1 MATVKSFVQSLF
13 SVSTPFTLQ
22 SLAGFPYS
30 DWTNQQTRYADYENW
45 YSGKALNEQI
55 QDKQGNL
62 IDKFPLKLN
71 PIKNTCEKHASVLLG
86 TTLESIRDEGVPISF
101 ISEGEDEEAGK
112 AVNQAL
118 INAFRGGGGGSL
130 FVSNGI
136 VSQYLGGCV
145 FGVAWKPGDEEHPVQ
160 TFAPLPTEFLGY
172 PKGNNFWQLREA
184 WFVREIS
191 WVDALAYGYPVP
203 EMVRQAMMP
212 TDVKNSGFNYY
223 YIEHWTDDEYSIQV
237 NDMVISNEVEGDK
250 IPRSGTNP
258 FGVVPFVYIPHI
270 RTKTFLGDSIITD
283 AVKGIVKEMNARNAD
298 IGDAVKDDSHS
309 IIAVRGVRGAIKPA
323 KLPDGRT
330 AVDLGSAAG
339 MGTGETDPDMFAVRT
354 QSAAAPQMDFVSRLD
369 TLYRVETKHPAVA
382 DGLDEG
388 SQRSSLTLTTRM
400 WPLQSHVEMERI
412 EWTTGLL
419 ALAKII
425 LIFCSI
431 KGVDEISQE
440 HLKVSLIVKWP
451 TMLPRDREELINEV
465 AIRKKNKLG
474 SRKHLIQMLG
484 DVSNVDQELED
495 IDKDME
501 KDAEMAVKSKP
512 PTPNGDNGEESP
524 DAANRVANEK
534 SKE

>member
-1 MATVKSFVQSLF
+1 MAVKSFVQSLF
-13 SVSTPFTLQ
+13 SSIATPFTLQ
-22 SLAGFPYS
+22 TLEGFPYS
-30 DWTNQQTRYADYENW
+30 DWMNQQERYAVLESW
-45 YSGKALNEQI
+45 YSGKALDEKI
-55 QDKQGNL
+55 QDKAGNL

-86 TTLESIRDEGVPISF
+86 TTLESIRDEGVPVSF
-101 ISEGEDEEAGK
+101 ISEGEDEDAGK

-118 INAFRGGGGGSL
+118 INAFKGGGGGSL
-130 FVSNGI
+130 FVSNAI
-136 VSQYLGGCV
+136 LSQYLGGCV

-191 WVDALAYGYPVP
+191 WVDAKAYGYPVP
-203 EMVRQAMMP
+203 ELVQQAIMP
-212 TDVKNSGFNYY
+212 SDVKNSGYNYY

-237 NDMVISNEVEGDK
+237 NEMVISDTDEDGTKV
-250 IPRSGTNP
+250 PRSGENP
-258 FGVVPFVYIPHI
+258 FGIVPFIYIPHI
-270 RTKTFLGDSIITD
+270 RTKTFLGDSLITE
-283 AVKGIVKEMNARNAD
+283 AIKGIVKEMNARNAD

-309 IIAVRGVRGAIKPA
+309 IIAVRGVRGTIKAA

-339 MGTGETDPDMFAVRT
+339 IGTGETDPDMFAVRT
-354 QSAAAPQMDFVSRLD
+354 QSAAAPQMDFVARLD
-369 TLYRVETKHPAVA
+369 TLYRVEAKHPAVA

-419 ALAKII
+419 ALARII

-431 KGVDEISQE
+431 KGAYEISEE
-440 HLKVSLIVKWP
+440 HLKISLIVKWP

-474 SRKHLIQMLG
+474 SRRHLIQLLG
-484 DVSNVDQELED
+484 DTSNVDQEIAE
-495 IDKDME
+495 IDSDME

-512 PTPNGDNGEESP
+512 PTPNGEDGESP
-524 DAANRVANEK
+524 DASNRIEK
-534 SKE
+534 EKE